1 MNSFKKYL
9 KQIGFNEY
17 KHNIYVLKN
26 FFYLKTATVKIKE
39 DKVYLIGELYLNAIK
54 YENDSIVVSKEFI
67 ESLNERDLKE
77 WLLFAFRKIEKEILN
92 NFINNYTF
100 YN

>member
-1 MNSFKKYL
+1 MNSLKKCL

-26 FFYLKTATVKIKE
+26 FFYLKTATVKVKE
-39 DKVYLIGELYLNAIK
+39 DKVYLIGELYLNAIR
-54 YENDSIVVSKEFI
+54 YENDSIVVSKEFV
-67 ESLNERDLKE
+67 EDLSEEDLKE
-77 WLLFAFRKIEKEILN
+77 GLMFAFRKIEREILN
-92 NFINNYTF
+92 NFINNYNL

>member
-1 MNSFKKYL
+1 MNSFKKCL